1 MNSRKYKSST
11 AATETKKKAH
21 RISKIS
27 TGKYL
32 LNINKDKIKVIT
44 TSILSIPY
52 QDPSK
57 IASIWQFNHQL
68 STNPCLTKSRIW
80 PKLAQYRFLP
90 SRSILPKT
98 AKMTQP
104 PLLSIPISWK
114 TQSSTSKMLLQDLEL
129 TIFPP
134 KVLPGTPNLPKLKN
148 LVSQLPGSNPEKIFH
163 PNPTLNPSIQ
173 NSRLAP
179 KPSRNK

>member
-1 MNSRKYKSST
+1 M
-11 AATETKKKAH
+11 
-21 RISKIS
+21 
-27 TGKYL
+27 
-32 LNINKDKIKVIT
+32 
-44 TSILSIPY
+44 PF
-52 QDPSK
+52 QDSSK

-68 STNPCLTKSRIW
+68 SISPCLTKSRIW
-80 PKLAQYRFLP
+80 QKLAQYKFLP

-114 TQSSTSKMLLQDLEL
+114 TQFSTSKMPLQDLEP

-134 KVLPGTPNLPKLKN
+134 KVLPGTPNLQKSNN
-148 LVSQLPGSNPEKIFH
+148 LVSLLPDSNPEKIFH
-163 PNPTLNPSIQ
+163 PNPTLNPSIR
-173 NSRLAP
+173 NSRPAP